1 MSRTLLLRLLAAAWV
16 VVPAAACDATAQ
28 AKLSEA
34 AVVAQTVDG
43 TKITVEY
50 SRPSL
55 RGRTKLFGGE
65 VHWDEVW
72 TPGANWA
79 TTLET
84 DKDVTLEGRAIP
96 KGKYSVWLVVK
107 EKGDWTLV
115 LAKDARLFHTNR
127 PTPSQELTI
136 PVAPQ
141 WAAQGAPPV
150 ETLTWD
156 FPVVKP
162 DRTVLRLQWGTLV
175 LPLRVGVQPSRT
187 LTAEQRA
194 RVTGTWALERASGER
209 AASQPGRSELRITD
223 EGGRLR
229 ARFSPALA
237 GYDAAFDLFAAGG
250 GTFYPVYYD
259 RSGAPLGAETNLAIY
274 FEFDDGKVREVGVS
288 DAVGT
293 IMRGPAK

>member
-1 MSRTLLLRLLAAAWV
+1 MSRPLSLRALAAASALLV
-16 VVPAAACDATAQ
+16 AACDATAQ
-28 AKLSEA
+28 AKLSEP

-43 TKITVEY
+43 TKVTVEY
-50 SRPSL
+50 SRPSM
-55 RGRTKLFGGE
+55 RGRGRIFGGE

-84 DKDVTLEGRAIP
+84 DKDVTLEGRAVP

-107 EKGDWTLV
+107 EKGEWTLV
-115 LAKDARLFHTNR
+115 LAKDAKLWHTNR
-127 PTPSQELTI
+127 PTPAQELTI

-141 WAAQGAPPV
+141 WAGQGAPPV

-162 DRTVLRLQWGTLV
+162 DRTVLRLQWGTLA
-175 LPLRVGVQPSRT
+175 LPLRIGMQPSRT

-194 RVTGTWALERASGER
+194 RVVGTWALKRASGEG
-209 AASQPGRSELRITD
+209 AAAQPERTELRITD

-237 GYDAAFDLFAAGG
+237 GHESAFDLFPVGG
-250 GTFYPVYYD
+250 SMFFPVYHD
-259 RSGAPLGAETNLAIY
+259 RTGAPLGAESDLTLH
-274 FEFDDGKVREVGVS
+274 FEFDDGKVREVSVS
-288 DAVGT
+288 DAAGT
-293 IMRGPAK
+293 LLRGPAR

>member
-1 MSRTLLLRLLAAAWV
+1 MRPLSRHLLAVACALLV
-16 VVPAAACDATAQ
+16 AACDATAQ
-28 AKLSEA
+28 AKLSEP

-50 SRPSL
+50 SRPSM
-55 RGRTKLFGGE
+55 RGRGKIFGGE

-84 DKDVTLEGRAIP
+84 DKDVTLEGRAVA

-107 EKGDWTLV
+107 EQGEWTLV
-115 LAKDARLFHTNR
+115 LAKEAKLWHTNR
-127 PTPSQELTI
+127 PTPKDELTI

-162 DRTVLRLQWGTLV
+162 DRTVLRLQWGTLIV
-175 LPLRVGVQPSRT
+175 PLRIGVQASRT

-194 RVTGTWALERASGER
+194 RVVGTWALTRSSAER
-209 AASQPGRSELRITD
+209 AASQPARTELRITD

-229 ARFSPALA
+229 ARLTPALV
-237 GYDAAFDLFAAGG
+237 GYDAAFDLFAVGG
-250 GTFYPVYYD
+250 SMFFPVYYD
-259 RSGAPLGAETNLAIY
+259 RSGAPAGAESDLTLF
-274 FEFDDGKVREVGVS
+274 FEFDDGKVKELTVS
-288 DAVGT
+288 DAAGT
-293 IMRGPAK
+293 LMRGPAK